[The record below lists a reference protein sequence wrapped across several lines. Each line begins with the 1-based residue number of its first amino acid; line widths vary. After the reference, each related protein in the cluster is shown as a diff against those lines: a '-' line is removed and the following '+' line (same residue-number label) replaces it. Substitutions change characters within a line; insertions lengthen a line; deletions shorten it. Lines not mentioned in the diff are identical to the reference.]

1 METFP
6 RILSVATAVPPYKLR
21 QDDVQAAATRH
32 FSGSN
37 PSFERL
43 KSIYANA
50 QIETRYSCVP
60 LDWYGREHG
69 FAERNALY
77 LANALE
83 LLEDCARRALDEA
96 DLTPPD
102 VGGLV
107 VVSSTGIAT
116 PGLDALLMERLDIP
130 RDALRLPIFGLGC
143 VGGVLGLARASE
155 LVRAVPER
163 RILLLVVE
171 LCGLTFR
178 ANDFSK
184 SNIVATALFG
194 DGAGAVVVAGD
205 GDGPAVVASGEHTW
219 PNSLGVMGW
228 DVRDD
233 GLAVVFSRDIPTLV
247 RTEMGE
253 VARRYLARQG
263 LCTGDIDDFVCHP
276 GGAKV
281 VSALEE
287 VFELPAGHLRAAWEV
302 LRRYGNMSAATIL
315 FVLKEAMAAGP
326 AERRLLSALGPGFTV
341 GFLTLEE
348 RPH

>member
-1 METFP
+1 MPSYE
-6 RILSVATAVPPYKLR
+6 LR
-21 QDDVQAAATRH
+21 QDEVQAAATRH

-60 LDWYGREHG
+60 LDWYRREHG
-69 FAERNALY
+69 FAERNALS
-77 LANALE
+77 LENALD
-83 LLEDCARRALDEA
+83 LLEVCARRALEEA

-102 VGGLV
+102 IGGLV

-143 VGGVLGLARASE
+143 AGGVLGLARASE
-155 LVRAVPER
+155 LVRAAPGR
-163 RILLLVVE
+163 RILFLVVE

-194 DGAGAVVVAGD
+194 DGAAAMVIAGD
-205 GDGPAVVASGEHTW
+205 GSGPAVVDSGEHTW
-219 PNSLGVMGW
+219 RNSLGVMGW

-247 RTEMGE
+247 RTKVAE
-253 VARRYLARQG
+253 VAQQYLARQG

-287 VFELPAGHLRAAWEV
+287 VFGLPAGHMRAARDV
-302 LRRYGNMSAATIL
+302 LRCYGNMSAATIL

-326 AERRLLSALGPGFTV
+326 AQRRLLSALGPGFTV

>member
-1 METFP
+1 MQIFP
-6 RILSVATAVPPYKLR
+6 RILSVATAVPPHVLR
-21 QDDVQAAATRH
+21 QEDIREAATSH

-37 PSFERL
+37 PSFERI

-50 QIETRYSCVP
+50 RIETRYSCVP
-60 LDWYGREHG
+60 LDWYRREHG

-77 LANALE
+77 LENALD
-83 LLEDCARRALDEA
+83 LLEVCAREA
-96 DLTPPD
+96 IGEAGLTPGD
-102 VGGLV
+102 IGGLV

-116 PGLDALLMERLDIP
+116 PSLDALLMERLDIP

-155 LVRAVPER
+155 LVRAAPGR

-194 DGAGAVVVAGD
+194 DGAGAVVVAGE
-205 GDGPAVVASGEHTW
+205 GDGPAVTDSGEHTW
-219 PNSLGVMGW
+219 RDSLGIMGW

-233 GLAVVFSRDIPTLV
+233 GLAVIFSRDIPALV
-247 RTEMGE
+247 RTKMREA
-253 VARRYLARQG
+253 ARVYLARQN
-263 LCTGDIDDFVCHP
+263 LRAGDVDDFVCHP

-281 VSALEE
+281 LSALEE
-287 VFELPAGHLRAAWEV
+287 VFEVAPGEMRTAWEV

-326 AERRLLSALGPGFTV
+326 ARRRLLSALGPGFTA

>member
-32 FSGSN
+32 FSGPN

-43 KSIYANA
+43 KSIYATA
-50 QIETRYSCVP
+50 QIVLRYSCVP

-155 LVRAVPER
+155 LVRAAP
-163 RILLLVVE
+163 
-171 LCGLTFR
+171 
-178 ANDFSK
+178 D
-184 SNIVATALFG
+184 
-194 DGAGAVVVAGD
+194 
-205 GDGPAVVASGEHTW
+205 
-219 PNSLGVMGW
+219 
-228 DVRDD
+228 
-233 GLAVVFSRDIPTLV
+233 PT
-247 RTEMGE
+247 R
-253 VARRYLARQG
+253 
-263 LCTGDIDDFVCHP
+263 
-276 GGAKV
+276 
-281 VSALEE
+281 
-287 VFELPAGHLRAAWEV
+287 
-302 LRRYGNMSAATIL
+302 
-315 FVLKEAMAAGP
+315 
-326 AERRLLSALGPGFTV
+326 
-341 GFLTLEE
+341 
-348 RPH
+348 

>member
-1 METFP
+1 MQTFP
-6 RILSVATAVPPYKLR
+6 RILSVAVAVPPYELR
-21 QDDVQAAATRH
+21 QDDVRAAAIRH

-50 QIETRYSCVP
+50 RIETRYSCVP
-60 LDWYGREHG
+60 LDWYGQGHG

-77 LANALE
+77 LTNALD
-83 LLEDCARRALDEA
+83 LLEICARKALDEA
-96 DLTPPD
+96 DLAPPD
-102 VGGLV
+102 IGGLV

-116 PGLDALLMERLDIP
+116 PGLDAQLMERLDIP

-155 LVRAVPER
+155 LVRADPER

-194 DGAGAVVVAGD
+194 DGAGAVVLGVD

-219 PNSLGVMGW
+219 RDSLGVMGW

-233 GLAVVFSRDIPTLV
+233 GLAVLFSRDIPTIV

-253 VARRYLARQG
+253 VAQQYLARQG
-263 LCTGDIDDFVCHP
+263 LCTNDIDDFVCHP

-287 VFELPAGHLRAAWEV
+287 VFGIPAGNMRAAWNV

-315 FVLKEAMAAGP
+315 FVLKEAIATGP

-348 RPH
+348 NPH

>member
-1 METFP
+1 MQTFP
-6 RILSVATAVPPYKLR
+6 RILSVATAVPPYELR
-21 QDDVQAAATRH
+21 REEVLHAATRH
-32 FSGSN
+32 FSGSS

-43 KSIYANA
+43 KSIYTNA
-50 QIETRYSCVP
+50 RIDTRYSCVP
-60 LDWYGREHG
+60 IDWYGREHG

-77 LANALE
+77 IENAVD
-83 LLEDCARRALDEA
+83 LLESCAREALDEA
-96 DLTPPD
+96 GLAPPD

-116 PGLDALLMERLDIP
+116 PGLDALLMERLDVP
-130 RDALRLPIFGLGC
+130 REALRLPIFGLVC
-143 VGGVLGLARASE
+143 VGGVLGLSRASE
-155 LVRAVPER
+155 LVRAEPGR

-194 DGAGAVVVAGD
+194 DGAGAVVVAGE

-219 PNSLGVMGW
+219 RDSLGVMGW

-233 GLAVVFSRDIPTLV
+233 GLAVVFSRDIPTHV
-247 RTEMGE
+247 RTKMPE
-253 VARRYLARQG
+253 VTSNYLERQEI
-263 LCTGDIDDFVCHP
+263 CIGDIDEFVCHP

-287 VFELPAGHLRAAWEV
+287 VFALQAGEMRA
-302 LRRYGNMSAATIL
+302 T
-315 FVLKEAMAAGP
+315 
-326 AERRLLSALGPGFTV
+326 
-341 GFLTLEE
+341 
-348 RPH
+348 

>member
-1 METFP
+1 MQIFP
-6 RILSVATAVPPYKLR
+6 RILSVATAVPRHELR
-21 QDDVQAAATRH
+21 RDEVLHAATRH

-37 PSFERL
+37 PRFERP

-50 QIETRYSCVP
+50 RIDTRYSCVP
-60 LDWYGREHG
+60 IDWYSREHG

-77 LANALE
+77 ISNAVD
-83 LLEDCARRALDEA
+83 LLEGCAREALDEA
-96 DLTPPD
+96 DLAPTD
-102 VGGLV
+102 IGGLV

-116 PGLDALLMERLDIP
+116 PALDALLMERLDIP

-155 LVRAVPER
+155 LVRAEPGR
-163 RILLLVVE
+163 PILLLVVE

-194 DGAGAVVVAGD
+194 DGDGAAVLAGE

-219 PNSLGVMGW
+219 RDSLGIMGW

-247 RTEMGE
+247 RTRMRE
-253 VARRYLARQG
+253 VTSDYLARQD
-263 LCTGDIDDFVCHP
+263 LRTADIDDFVCHP

-287 VFELPAGHLRAAWEV
+287 VFALPAGQMRSAWDV
-302 LRRYGNMSAATIL
+302 LRQYGNMSAATIL

-326 AERRLLSALGPGFTV
+326 AKRRLLTALGPGFTA

-348 RPH
+348 RRH